1 MSDNF
6 AASTTRLKC
15 LIKLIMEE
23 DDPVKYDELG
33 AAIWQVLEER
43 EHLTEP
49 VPAPIEAEKM

>member
-1 MSDNF
+1 
-6 AASTTRLKC
+6 
-15 LIKLIMEE
+15 MEE